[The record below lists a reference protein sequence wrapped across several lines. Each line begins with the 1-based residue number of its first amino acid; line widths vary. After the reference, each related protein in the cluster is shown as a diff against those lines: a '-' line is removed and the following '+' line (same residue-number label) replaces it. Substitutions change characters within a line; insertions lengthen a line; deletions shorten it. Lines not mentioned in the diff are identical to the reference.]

1 MRLIFWCT
9 LLFFS
14 QVQAQANS
22 FDLFEENGK
31 VGLKNEQGTILIPA
45 QYDGLGWTEK
55 NFFVHKGI
63 IGYRKGNL
71 WGLISVQ
78 NKIITEPHFATLA
91 PTTGDQIIASA
102 KEKQSFLVKTGCI
115 DISGKTIIP
124 FQYDGIE
131 LHGMRAIVY
140 NRNQN
145 KIQFGVINLK
155 NEILIPIQYRSI
167 IPIGNLRFAV
177 ENSEGK
183 KALFSDQ
190 GKKLTGFSIDKITP
204 FKKDCAILYDGN
216 KQGLIDRNGT
226 IRIPLANQEIKIE
239 EDGSVSVRKPNG
251 WKIMGSD
258 NSILQEL
265 DVDSIKILAVNRYA
279 LKNTDSVS
287 LVDGDFK
294 PLSNQSF
301 SLIHPFQNENAI
313 FKQAGKFGL
322 IDLNGEILLTPT
334 YDFLLRDQTHFI
346 SMDTE
351 NGIDQ
356 WSVIDIEGKKTNQ
369 KTYDKILS
377 YNGNFYPVKKR
388 GYWGAMNTEG
398 KEIISCVFDSLIQI
412 ADPYLVVKFHN
423 QYGVIDM
430 EENWRVIPQPD
441 QLMVVHT
448 DRYLQTKGSNTY
460 LKSFTGRIIYFT
472 ENPIVAKDDF
482 LEEKIS
488 NGSMWRINFDGQIVY
503 RQLPPDSPYEKLF
516 SETEGLRAI
525 KKNGRYGFID
535 DRGRLRIANRYEN
548 AKPYSEKLAAIQ
560 ILNKWGFIDHAENII
575 IQPVYESVTSFDKGT
590 SLVKLKG
597 KFGMIDI
604 TGKVLIT
611 PSFESLAPLSSG
623 RFLATKE
630 NLVGLVDKN
639 GNLIIQPKF
648 DGLEDLD
655 NGFVIIKKD
664 EKYGLMTLQG
674 VSTIPLIYDYLSF
687 DAINNRYFG
696 LEKSNWKKSVIK

>member
-9 LLFFS
+9 ILFFS

-31 VGLKNEQGTILIPA
+31 VGLKNQQGNILIPA
-45 QYDGLGWTEK
+45 QYEALGWPDQ
-55 NFFVHKGI
+55 NFFIHKGV
-63 IGYRKGNL
+63 IGYRKGSL

-78 NKIITEPHFATLA
+78 NKIITGPQFAILA
-91 PTTGDQIIASA
+91 PTTGDQIIAST
-102 KEKQSFLVKTGCI
+102 KEKQSFLVKAGCI

-167 IPIGNLRFAV
+167 LPIGNLRFAV
-177 ENSEGK
+177 EDPEGK

-190 GKKLTGFSIDKITP
+190 GKKLTDFTIDKITP
-204 FKKDCAILYDGN
+204 FKKDYAILYDGN
-216 KQGLIDRNGT
+216 KQGLIDRSGS
-226 IRIPLANQEIKIE
+226 IRVPLANQEIKIE
-239 EDGSVSVRKPNG
+239 EDGSITIRKPNG
-251 WKIMGSD
+251 WKIMNSD
-258 NSILQEL
+258 NRILQEL
-265 DVDSIKILAVNRYA
+265 AVDSIKILAVNRYA
-279 LKNTDSVS
+279 LKSTDSVS

-301 SLIHPFQNENAI
+301 SLILPFQDEHAI
-313 FKQAGKFGL
+313 VKQDGQFGL
-322 IDLNGEILLTPT
+322 INLNGEILLAPT
-334 YDFLLRDQTHFI
+334 YDLLIQDRTHFI
-346 SMDTE
+346 SMHTE
-351 NGIDQ
+351 SGIDQ
-356 WSVIDIEGKKTNQ
+356 WSVINIEGKKINQ
-369 KTYDKILS
+369 KTYDKILPF
-377 YNGNFYPVKKR
+377 NGNFYPVKKR
-388 GYWGAMNTEG
+388 GYWGAMNAEG

-412 ADPYLVVKFHN
+412 EAPYVVVGFHN

-441 QLMVVHT
+441 QLMVVYT
-448 DRYLQTKGSNTY
+448 DRYLQTKGNNTY
-460 LKSFTGRIIYFT
+460 LKSFTGRVIYFT
-472 ENPIVAKDDF
+472 ENPIDAKEDF

-488 NGSMWRINFDGQIVY
+488 NGSMWRINYDGQIIY

-548 AKPYSEKLAAIQ
+548 VKPYSEKLAAIQ
-560 ILNKWGFIDHAENII
+560 ILNKWGFIDHAEKII
-575 IQPVYESVTSFDKGT
+575 IQPVYESVTPFDKGT
-590 SLVKLKG
+590 SIIKLKG
-597 KFGMIDI
+597 KSGMIDI
-604 TGKVLIT
+604 TGKVLIAPT
-611 PSFESLAPLSSG
+611 FESLIPLSSG

-630 NLVGLVDKN
+630 NLMGLVDKN
-639 GNLIIQPKF
+639 GDLIIQPKF
-648 DGLEDLD
+648 DSLEDLD
-655 NGFVIIKKD
+655 NGFVIINKD
-664 EKYGLMTLQG
+664 GKYGLMTIHG
-674 VSTIPLIYDYLSF
+674 VSTIPLIYDHLSF

-696 LEKSNWKKSVIK
+696 LEKSDWRKTTP